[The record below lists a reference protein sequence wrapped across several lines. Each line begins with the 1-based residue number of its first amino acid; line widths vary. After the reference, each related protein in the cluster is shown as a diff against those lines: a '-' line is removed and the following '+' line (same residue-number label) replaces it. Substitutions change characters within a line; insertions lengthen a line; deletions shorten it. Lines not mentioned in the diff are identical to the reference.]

1 MLNSIIY
8 FEENCIK
15 NFEELE
21 DKFLREP
28 TKFAEYIYGLTE
40 ELHRL
45 GLIMIREALEEMD
58 QMLQNSG
65 VRRKSWTVESH
76 ISKTLTTSLGDVNFK
91 KTLFKNKETGECKYL
106 LDHVLQLEPYQRLT
120 EDAEAEMLREAVQTS
135 YRQGAEHTSLT
146 SEVSRQTV
154 KNKIHQ

>member
-8 FEENCIK
+8 FEEKCIK

-45 GLIMIREALEEMD
+45 GLIMIQEALEEMD
-58 QMLQNSG
+58 QMLQKSG

-76 ISKTLTTSLGDVNFK
+76 ISKTLTTSLG
-91 KTLFKNKETGECKYL
+91 GCK
-106 LDHVLQLEPYQRLT
+106 LQKDTFQEQR
-120 EDAEAEMLREAVQTS
+120 
-135 YRQGAEHTSLT
+135 YR
-146 SEVSRQTV
+146 RM
-154 KNKIHQ
+154 

>member
-45 GLIMIREALEEMD
+45 GLIMIQEAEAAGLEQDILMSSQIILSEKNRHE
-58 QMLQNSG
+58 QIG
-65 VRRKSWTVESH
+65 KYVESITHSIAIQKKKEVWFNPH
-76 ISKTLTTSLGDVNFK
+76 IWGL
-91 KTLFKNKETGECKYL
+91 
-106 LDHVLQLEPYQRLT
+106 
-120 EDAEAEMLREAVQTS
+120 
-135 YRQGAEHTSLT
+135 
-146 SEVSRQTV
+146 
-154 KNKIHQ
+154 